1 MQPQQIQRDDKIHEI
16 AALVVMDNQIIT
28 NLDNEIRK
36 IEKDKAIQISQDV
49 DGNNLMKNPYLNNS
63 TMPSKSPTNLST
75 IALYD

>member
-36 IEKDKAIQISQDV
+36 IEKDKAI
-49 DGNNLMKNPYLNNS
+49 
-63 TMPSKSPTNLST
+63 
-75 IALYD
+75 